1 MAGVTFISDL
11 EDQPYHAASDSQY
24 MLSTGSYQPQ
34 MPAPQYTPQ
43 FASSKHTPY
52 SLPPGPGDSPPE
64 LDIPPPLPPL
74 MQLGCTCVDV
84 LRHTESCDLCRQT
97 LSARS
102 DALSHYH
109 RRSGGYLHSSFK
121 RVMHL

>member
-84 LRHTESCDLCRQT
+84 LRHTESCDLCRKLYRQDRM
-97 LSARS
+97 LYLIIIA
-102 DALSHYH
+102 ALVVICI
-109 RRSGGYLHSSFK
+109 LLFK